1 MTRTRVLAALL
12 AGLTLAGLGTAATA
26 LGSDD
31 PAAAAPVTVVAQTR
45 TTSPTSSPT
54 PTPDVAVAA
63 TGLTADE
70 AVSRAV
76 AHLGGGTAT
85 KVEWETEHGRAVWEV
100 DVRRDSRITEVH
112 VDTATG
118 SVTRV
123 DDDGR
128 DGGAGTTGAGTT
140 AVATTGAGTTGAGTA
155 ATTAPATT
163 ERAALGPG
171 RQRRVSTAFA
181 SSAPAA
187 RRISSSRR
195 CSASAASTAARTAAV
210 DTCGSTARAAT
221 RARAETEMLIMS
233 IVSELRTSSA
243 GTAGL
248 RPYRQVGA
256 VAPSAIAAGEAAR

>member
-54 PTPDVAVAA
+54 PTPASPPLA

-128 DGGAGTTGAGTT
+128 GRGRDDRGR
-140 AVATTGAGTTGAGTA
+140 ATTGAGTTGAGTA

-233 IVSELRTSSA
+233 IVSELRTSGA

>member
-31 PAAAAPVTVVAQTR
+31 PAAAAPVTAVAQTR
-45 TTSPTSSPT
+45 TTSPAPA
-54 PTPDVAVAA
+54 PAGAVAVA

-76 AHLGGGTAT
+76 DHLGGGTAS

-128 DGGAGTTGAGTT
+128 DGRGRDDRGGDDRGGEDRGADDRGGDDRGRH
-140 AVATTGAGTTGAGTA
+140 GDDH
-155 ATTAPATT
+155 
-163 ERAALGPG
+163 GPG
-171 RQRRVSTAFA
+171 HS
-181 SSAPAA
+181 
-187 RRISSSRR
+187 
-195 CSASAASTAARTAAV
+195 
-210 DTCGSTARAAT
+210 
-221 RARAETEMLIMS
+221 
-233 IVSELRTSSA
+233 
-243 GTAGL
+243 
-248 RPYRQVGA
+248 
-256 VAPSAIAAGEAAR
+256 